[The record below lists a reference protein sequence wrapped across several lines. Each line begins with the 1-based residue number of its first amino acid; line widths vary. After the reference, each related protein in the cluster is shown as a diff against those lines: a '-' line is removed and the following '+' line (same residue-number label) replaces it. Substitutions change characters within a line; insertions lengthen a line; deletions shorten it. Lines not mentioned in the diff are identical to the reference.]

1 MQNML
6 ATNSNLNNSNL
17 VQHAHMKLFDL
28 FVKMILWKV
37 EMELINSLWYSLMVH
52 QQSRQGP
59 PVKQGHFKI
68 QAGFQTVVVMMS

>member
-37 EMELINSLWYSLMVH
+37 EMELINSLWYSLMVLQMSQRK
-52 QQSRQGP
+52 QQ
-59 PVKQGHFKI
+59 VKQRLYKI
-68 QAGFQTVVVMMS
+68 QDCFANDFIIKL